1 MVPLP
6 LPSDNFAKLCLYILA
21 KSDQTRPKS
30 LTKFLS
36 ADLEKVPLF
45 VLLILQ
51 FNIHT
56 CLTHSNTIAS
66 HSWFFKFALLACVT
80 AFLVQITTL
89 ADEMINPAQTVV
101 NTHRLNLSQLE
112 TFPLVFK
119 LCIQPGYNQTALWE
133 AGYSEVDL

>member
-1 MVPLP
+1 M
-6 LPSDNFAKLCLYILA
+6 
-21 KSDQTRPKS
+21 
-30 LTKFLS
+30 
-36 ADLEKVPLF
+36 
-45 VLLILQ
+45 Q

-56 CLTHSNTIAS
+56 YLTHSNTIAS
-66 HSWFFKFALLACVT
+66 LGKRFISWHICIMEKQNVLSWFFKFALLACVT

-112 TFPLVFK
+112 TFPVVFK
-119 LCIQPGYNQTALWE
+119 LCIQPGYNQTAIWE

>member
-1 MVPLP
+1 M
-6 LPSDNFAKLCLYILA
+6 
-21 KSDQTRPKS
+21 
-30 LTKFLS
+30 
-36 ADLEKVPLF
+36 EKVPLF

-66 HSWFFKFALLACVT
+66 LGKMFISWHICIMEKQNVLSWFFKFALLACVT

-101 NTHRLNLSQLE
+101 NTDRLNLSQLE
-112 TFPLVFK
+112 TFPVVFK
-119 LCIQPGYNQTALWE
+119 LCIQPGYNQTAIWE
-133 AGYSEVDL
+133 AGYSEVVL